1 MYKILEYDNYLLPY
15 EKDIELRMD
24 RLFALEK
31 RLFGESAKDGK
42 DISALLLNFASAH
55 EYFGFHREGNGYIYR
70 EYAPNAKQLFLCGDF
85 NGWSRT
91 SHELTPI
98 GDGVF
103 EINISQNIVGSRVK
117 VRVVAD
123 SFDELKIPMFADYV
137 TRDDHY
143 DMAAQ
148 IFDSKYKF
156 SQKPFTPSKDLVIYE
171 AHIGMATETDG
182 IGTYE
187 EFRKNVLPKI
197 KADGYTAI
205 QLMGIMEHPYYAS
218 FGYQVSNFFAPSSLY
233 GTPDELRKLIDSAH
247 KAGIA
252 VLLDIVHSHASGNT
266 NEGLSMFDGTDDMFF
281 MGDHPA
287 WGTKVFDYSKNF
299 TLKFLLSNV
308 KYYLDKFHFD
318 GFRFDGVTSML
329 YTHYGLGV
337 AFDNYSKYFSP
348 STNLD
353 AINYL
358 QLATS
363 VTKATNDNAI
373 LIAEDMSAMP
383 GMCIPVNEGG
393 IGFDYR
399 LALGEPDLWIKL
411 IKECRDEDWNMN
423 HIYWELST
431 RRPHEKNVGYA
442 ECHDQALVGD
452 KTIIF
457 RLCDKEMYWHM
468 QKEDNDLTVE
478 RGVALYKNI
487 YGITMALGG
496 EGYLNFMG
504 NEFGHP
510 EWIDFPREGN
520 GWSYKYA
527 KRQWHLCKDE
537 NLKFSC
543 LNEFNKD
550 LIKILKK
557 HDIFGAHDRQ
567 VYVSDEK
574 KIIAFVKNDLL
585 FVVSFNPTES
595 FTDLAIENVGKNAR
609 LIFTSDDE
617 KYCGHGRLT
626 PNERHVKIRKE
637 RNCLKFYVP
646 NRTFNVFKL
655 Y

>member
-1 MYKILEYDNYLLPY
+1 MYKILDYDNYLLPF
-15 EKDIELRMD
+15 EKDITLRMN
-24 RLFALEK
+24 RLFSLEK
-31 RLFGESAKDGK
+31 RLFKDCSKNGK
-42 DISALLLNFASAH
+42 DISHQLLNFASAH
-55 EYFGFHREGNGYIYR
+55 EYFGFHKITGGYVYR

-85 NGWSRT
+85 NNWSKT
-91 SHELTPI
+91 SHELNNL
-98 GDGVF
+98 GNGVF
-103 EINISQNIVGSRVK
+103 EIMIKKNIEGSRVK

-123 SFDELKIPMFADYV
+123 NFDEYKIPMFANYV
-137 TRDDHY
+137 TRDKNY
-143 DMAAQ
+143 DMAAE

-156 SQKPFTPSKDLVIYE
+156 SKKPFTPNKNLLIYE
-171 AHIGMATETDG
+171 AHIGMATEEEG
-182 IGTYE
+182 IGTYD
-187 EFRKNVLPKI
+187 EFRRKILPKI
-197 KADGYTAI
+197 KKDGYTAI

-233 GTPDELRKLIDSAH
+233 GTPDDLRRLIDDAH
-247 KAGIA
+247 KLGIA

-266 NEGLSMFDGTDDMFF
+266 NEGLSMFDGTDDIFF
-281 MGDHPA
+281 LGDHPA
-287 WGTKVFDYSKNF
+287 WGTKVFDYSKDF

-308 KYYLDKFHFD
+308 KYYLDEFKFD

-337 AFDNYSKYFSP
+337 SFDNYSKYFSLA
-348 STNLD
+348 TNID

-358 QLATS
+358 QLATT
-363 VTKATNDNAI
+363 VAKATNENAI

-383 GMCIPVNEGG
+383 GMCISVQEGG

-411 IKECRDEDWNMN
+411 IKDTRDEDWNMN

-468 QKEDNDLTVE
+468 QKDDNNMIVD
-478 RGVALYKNI
+478 RGMALYKNI
-487 YGITMALGG
+487 YGLTMALGG

-527 KRQWHLCKDE
+527 RRQWHLCDDE
-537 NLKFSC
+537 NLKYHYLDS
-543 LNEFNKD
+543 FNRD
-550 LIKILKK
+550 LLKILKK
-557 HDIFGAHDRQ
+557 HDIFAAKDKQ
-567 VYVSDEK
+567 VYISDDK

-585 FVVSFNPTES
+585 FIVSFNPTIS
-595 FTDLAIENVGKNAR
+595 YTDLAIENIGKNAR

-626 PNERHVKIRKE
+626 ENERHIKIRKE
-637 RNCLKFYVP
+637 NNCLKFYVP